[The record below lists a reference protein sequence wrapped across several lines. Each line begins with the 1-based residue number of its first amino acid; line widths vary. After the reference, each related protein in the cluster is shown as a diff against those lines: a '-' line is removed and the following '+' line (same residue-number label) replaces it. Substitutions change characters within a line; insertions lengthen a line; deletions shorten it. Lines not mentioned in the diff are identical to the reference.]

1 MVEPHDE
8 DPIERIMASLLAA
21 SPQPSDAEVEAAAA
35 SHPEHAVTLRQRVRF
50 LRAAAPT
57 LASRMPPTRLGSY
70 ELVERLGGGG
80 MGVVHRARELAT
92 GRHVA
97 LKQIR
102 PEQQWLPA
110 ARARFQREIAAV
122 VALSHPGIA
131 TVYAAGETDG
141 VPWLAMELVE
151 GSSLQTRLDAL
162 RAARPRV
169 LPATALPGSTTGNY
183 TDTVVRL
190 VSQVAEALVHAH
202 GRGVVHRD
210 IKPSNIMVEAG
221 GNTRVID
228 FGLAWFEGADSLTG
242 TGTQPGSL
250 AWMSPEQIRGEPVD
264 ARTDVWSLGAVLYEA
279 LTLHSP
285 FLMPTE
291 AATRASI
298 LLARPAPLRERNA
311 RVTADLLAVVATAL
325 APERHRRY
333 ATMAAFASDLRALL
347 AHEPVAARQP
357 SSFVRLSRLCRRHP
371 VRTMLVVAGVS
382 LLLLPTALLWQER
395 RAGMR
400 IQSEAARAT
409 AAEQK
414 SRADA
419 AAAWQV
425 VGFLENVFE
434 DAAPEYGDGRNATL
448 RDALERG
455 IREIRSGVHSDPA
468 LRARLLEAMSR
479 ACLKTGWAE
488 EAVALMGEADALFGQ
503 LPAPEPRER
512 EQRAWHRAQL
522 LRLEGRWHDCGE
534 AVQNLLAQ
542 PGVEPGFAAAL
553 RLQLAELA
561 RREGRFDMARTWFE
575 EGLSAMRATAGT
587 QDRALVMPLLH
598 YSELLLHTEGAAA
611 TVPHVEAAAAIS
623 EHLPIHLP
631 ERGWALAKI
640 AWFYEAWARYDEARK
655 LAEAALAEADT
666 GGIAPRHPLRGILHC
681 LIATQTS
688 LLHDKRA
695 AMVHGE
701 RAIDLLRGASTATGV
716 HLARALNVTADAAL
730 FLGDAT
736 RGRQWADEAL
746 QVASKL
752 AEPDQRLL
760 AQIHFTRATSPAFPF
775 TREQRI
781 AEYEQM
787 LQHAAK
793 APTMQPDL
801 ISRAMAELAQELVR
815 AGRSPEAA
823 KVLEQVRARIADPAA
838 KPSVLRAQVLTL
850 SCWTTAKLGDLPA
863 AATTAEQAWAMLEA
877 CKATDSPTGALTA
890 RYLGWI
896 RMQSRQFEPAAASLE
911 QALGLIRK
919 HHGPAQCGEVV
930 DMLVT
935 TNFRLGR
942 FAANEPLLRESLTIE
957 NPPPGTSPRP
967 LRHSMLGRVLH
978 ELGRHDE
985 AADQIDLALTAFE
998 KWERV
1003 HVELSGQTIETALLI
1018 AQGQADAGS
1027 RRTRL
1032 ERLRA
1037 FAARVLPAEHRLHGK
1052 ITAALV
1058 Q

>member
-1 MVEPHDE
+1 MAEPDDE
-8 DPIERIMASLLAA
+8 DPIERIMASLLAV
-21 SPQPSDAEVEAAAA
+21 SPLPSDAEVEAAVS
-35 SHPEHAVTLRQRVRF
+35 SHPEHAATLRQRVRF
-50 LRAAAPT
+50 LRAVT
-57 LASRMPPTRLGSY
+57 PPPPSAFATRLGGY
-70 ELVERLGGGG
+70 ELGDRIGGGG
-80 MGVVHRARELAT
+80 MGIVHRARELAT
-92 GRHVA
+92 GRCVA

-110 ARARFQREIAAV
+110 ARARFRREIAAV

-131 TVYAAGETDG
+131 TVYGAGETDD

-151 GSSLQTRLDAL
+151 GTSLQARLETL
-162 RAARPRV
+162 RPAD
-169 LPATALPGSTTGNY
+169 PATLSAAALAGDPVGNY
-183 TDTVVRL
+183 ADAVVRL

-221 GNTRVID
+221 GRTRLID

-250 AWMSPEQIRGEPVD
+250 AWMSPEQVRGEPVD
-264 ARTDVWSLGAVLYEA
+264 ARTDVWSLGTVLYEA

-298 LLARPAPLRERNA
+298 LSARPAPLRDHNA

-333 ATMAAFASDLRALL
+333 ATMAAFAGDLRALL
-347 AHEPVAARQP
+347 AHQPVAARQP

-371 VRTMLVVAGVS
+371 VRTLLALTGMS

-395 RAGMR
+395 QAGFR
-400 IQSEAARAT
+400 IQREADRAA
-409 AAEQK
+409 AAERK

-419 AAAWQV
+419 SAAWQV

-434 DAAPEYGDGRNATL
+434 EAAPEYGDGSNATL

-455 IREIRSGVHSDPA
+455 IREIRSGVHADPA

-488 EAVALMGEADALFGQ
+488 EAVALMGEADALLDQ
-503 LPAPEPRER
+503 LPAPEARER

-522 LRLEGRWHDCGE
+522 LRLQGRWHDYGE
-534 AVQNLLAQ
+534 AVQNLLDQ
-542 PGVEPGFAAAL
+542 PGVQPAFAATL
-553 RLQLAELA
+553 QLQLAELA
-561 RREGRFDMARTWFE
+561 RRDGRFDEARARFE
-575 EGLSAMRATAGT
+575 AGLSAMRATAGT
-587 QDRALVMPLLH
+587 EDRALVRPLLG
-598 YSELLLHTEGAAA
+598 YAELLLHTEGAGA

-623 EHLPIHLP
+623 ARIPIHLP
-631 ERGWALAKI
+631 ERGWALARI
-640 AWFYEAWARYDEARK
+640 AWFYEAWARYEEARK
-655 LAEAALAEADT
+655 LAEVALAEADT

-688 LLHDKRA
+688 LLNDRRA

-730 FLGDAT
+730 FLGDAA

-752 AEPDQRLL
+752 AEPDERLL
-760 AQIHFTRATSPAFPF
+760 AQIHFTRATSPAFPL

-781 AEYEQM
+781 AEYELM
-787 LQHAAK
+787 LQHAAN

-801 ISRAMAELAQELVR
+801 ISRAMAELAQALVR
-815 AGRSPEAA
+815 AGRSPEASTVMERLRTRMA
-823 KVLEQVRARIADPAA
+823 GAA
-838 KPSVLRAQVLTL
+838 TEPSVLRAQVLAL

-863 AATTAEQAWAMLEA
+863 AATLAEQAWAMLEA
-877 CKATDSPTGALTA
+877 CRATDSPTGALTA

-985 AADQIDLALTAFE
+985 ATEQIDLALTAFE

-1003 HVELSGQTIETALLI
+1003 HLELSAQTIETALLI

-1032 ERLRA
+1032 ERVRA
-1037 FAARVLPAEHRLHGK
+1037 FALRVLPAEHRLHGK
-1052 ITAALV
+1052 IAEALA